1 MNKGI
6 FSYATGLVLISLQ
19 VSAGLSTDP
28 DHSHK
33 EQHAPVEASHVT
45 QPHAQSVML
54 SEAQQAKINLKLM
67 AVQPVYER
75 IPLYAPGELKANS
88 FTSYVVTPRIDSV
101 IERRHAVL
109 GQMVKQGDMLV
120 TLFSQ
125 DMAQAQAD
133 YLIAASE
140 WQRVARLTDSSVS
153 VNQQVVAKAQF
164 KAAQGKLLAMGMS
177 LSDIGRLQETEAQ
190 SLGIY
195 TLSAQ
200 RSGIVLADNFEQ
212 GQRFE
217 PGEAIMQLA
226 DESTL
231 WVEVR
236 LAATQQDPI
245 NTHTRVEIEHN
256 LRRYP
261 AEVIQQ
267 GHTLDPLTRTR
278 VVRLQVDN
286 PDDTLHA
293 GMFVSAYFMFNTT
306 SPVIAVPE
314 SALVRDTEGK
324 WQVFVEHDTGEF
336 VAIPVIRGKL
346 IGDRVT
352 IESASPSQV
361 IEAGTRVVIQGAFFV
376 ASELAKSGF
385 DPHNH

>member
-1 MNKGI
+1 MNKRI
-6 FSYATGLVLISLQ
+6 FSYAAGLLLISLR
-19 VSAGLSTDP
+19 VNAGLSADP
-28 DHSHK
+28 DHNHA
-33 EQHAPVEASHVT
+33 EQHRPAGTADAA

-54 SEAQQAKINLKLM
+54 NQAQQTKINLKLETI
-67 AVQPVYER
+67 QPAYEH

-88 FTSYVVTPRIDSV
+88 YTSYVVTPRIDSV

-109 GQMVKQGDMLV
+109 GQIVEPGDKLV

-140 WQRVARLTDSSVS
+140 WQRVARLTSASLS
-153 VNQQVVAKAQF
+153 ESQQVVAKAQF
-164 KAAQGKLLAMGMS
+164 KATQGKLLAMGMS
-177 LSDIGRLQETEAQ
+177 LSDISRLQETEAH

-261 AEVIQQ
+261 AKVIQQ

-278 VVRLQVDN
+278 IVRLQVDN

-293 GMFVSAYFMFNTT
+293 GMFVSAFFMFNTA
-306 SPVIAVPE
+306 SPVITVPE
-314 SALVRDTEGK
+314 SALVRDTAGK
-324 WQVFVEHDTGEF
+324 WQVFVEHEAGEF
-336 VAIPVIRGKL
+336 VATPVVRGEL
-346 IGDRVT
+346 IEGRVI
-352 IESASPSQV
+352 IEPALPSQA
-361 IEAGTRVVIQGAFFV
+361 IEAGTRVVIEGAFFV